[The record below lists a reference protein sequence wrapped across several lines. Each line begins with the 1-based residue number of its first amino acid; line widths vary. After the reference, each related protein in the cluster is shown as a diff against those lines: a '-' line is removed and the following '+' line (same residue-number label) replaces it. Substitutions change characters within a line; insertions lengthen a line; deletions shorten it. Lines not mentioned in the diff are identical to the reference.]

1 MSLAMQHRLIREDN
15 VPSPDTAYDGH
26 TLDGSHMMWL
36 VRPRAAAAILGSLAD
51 QAA

>member
-1 MSLAMQHRLIREDN
+1 MPLAMQDRLIRESDAL
-15 VPSPDTAYDGH
+15 SPDTAYDVH